1 MGDIISTKII
11 SLKIGITKMAE
22 THVISGLIKKRAEL
36 LGQIDAYQKE
46 IQNITIQLS
55 KSN

>member
-1 MGDIISTKII
+1 
-11 SLKIGITKMAE
+11 MAE

-46 IQNITIQLS
+46 IQNISVTLCHIDHTIKLFS
-55 KSN
+55 PDRKSVV